1 MRKRGGKNIRAK
13 EQRDVWQRH
22 LDVTWCG
29 HCNHGL
35 SAALIVFRRPT
46 QDWACQKFT
55 MDGEGAHEAP
65 PIPKGLWLVN
75 RQDMLMNSVDP
86 TKVDMEV

>member
-1 MRKRGGKNIRAK
+1 
-13 EQRDVWQRH
+13 
-22 LDVTWCG
+22 
-29 HCNHGL
+29 CNHGL

-75 RQDMLMNSVDP
+75 RQDMLMKLSGPHKGRHGSVRK
-86 TKVDMEV
+86 TCWEERRRGRG